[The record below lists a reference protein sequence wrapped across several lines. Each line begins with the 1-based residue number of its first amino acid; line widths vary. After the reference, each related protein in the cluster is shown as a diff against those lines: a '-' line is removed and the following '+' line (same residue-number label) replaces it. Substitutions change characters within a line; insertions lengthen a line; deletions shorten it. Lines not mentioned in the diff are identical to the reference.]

1 MLSIVATLEEFWSM
15 LLGAFIYVYTNHKNL
30 TFDDLKTQRVLCW
43 RNKIKEFLP
52 WLHYIE
58 GKKNIHA
65 DNLSRFLCLPTLS
78 QIAEGKKLI
87 EPAIVLK
94 TKMRKTGFSHHAKT
108 PLSRRRHLQRF
119 WMLSESAQDPRSG
132 TNPLSFS
139 STCKQQQQDKQL
151 LALQVKY
158 PEQYIYKS
166 LDKDA
171 DDITC
176 YVRPW

>member
-1 MLSIVATLEEFWSM
+1 MLSIVATLGELQSM
-15 LLGAFIYVYTNHKNL
+15 LLGACIHVYTNHKNL

-65 DNLSRFLCLPTLS
+65 DKLSRFLHLPTLS

-94 TKMRKTGFSHHAKT
+94 TKTRKTGFSHHEKT
-108 PLSRRRHLQRF
+108 PAVSTKTSATFLKVTWICLRSQIRHKTPWVFPAYANSSSKTNDF
-119 WMLSESAQDPRSG
+119 WLYRWSTQ
-132 TNPLSFS
+132 S
-139 STCKQQQQDKQL
+139 ST
-151 LALQVKY
+151 
-158 PEQYIYKS
+158 S
-166 LDKDA
+166 
-171 DDITC
+171 TSH
-176 YVRPW
+176 